1 MFRCARC
8 LDPSENGSFN
18 SCLVCPGGG
27 GAECAAQQQYLMP
40 RDAGALWRCDG
51 CGRQSSVAEVKVRRE
66 LPSLRFRISKR
77 LFPGCVNV
85 G

>member
-27 GAECAAQQQYLMP
+27 AGCADRQQYLMP

-66 LPSLRFRISKR
+66 LRVVL
-77 LFPGCVNV
+77 LAWVDMV
-85 G
+85 